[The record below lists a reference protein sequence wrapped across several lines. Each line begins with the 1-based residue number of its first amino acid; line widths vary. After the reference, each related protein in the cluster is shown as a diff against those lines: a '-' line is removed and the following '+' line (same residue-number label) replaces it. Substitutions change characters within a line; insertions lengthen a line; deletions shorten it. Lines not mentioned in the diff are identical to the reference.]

1 MNFCVDRYSISVFI
15 FVGYYCFSFDYPIAD
30 SCLLFGAGQLG
41 FIALSESIG
50 FNGPQ
55 YDHADLRG

>member
-30 SCLLFGAGQLG
+30 GSGCLGVDACFSFPDSGNSKIEQACLF
-41 FIALSESIG
+41 
-50 FNGPQ
+50 
-55 YDHADLRG
+55 